1 MRREWG
7 ISSCTECS
15 GDSLQIQMNLREGE
29 KPSCCRSD
37 AHPLAQELH
46 RKHLLPVLPDENG
59 QAEHHSA
66 HWEQPHGTNHH
77 QENPS
82 SCHHAQ
88 RHGESLQKDFMQLNK
103 TWPDAALINHWMSAP
118 RGRTKPRKKMG
129 FFDCLVGGYSFLL
142 PSHYLWSN
150 FSYNTS
156 LSYILLSK
164 HWEKMFFLF
173 SCNNPDPSDKNI
185 EAKQNSNQKRNF
197 FWSPSKAQLFR

>member
-1 MRREWG
+1 MRHLQLHRVLRGQLADPNESQWRREAKLLEEWCT
-7 ISSCTECS
+7 SSGTS
-15 GDSLQIQMNLREGE
+15 TPQ
-29 KPSCCRSD
+29 K
-37 AHPLAQELH
+37 ALASSA
-46 RKHLLPVLPDENG
+46 DENG

-118 RGRTKPRKKMG
+118 RGRTKPKKKMG

-185 EAKQNSNQKRNF
+185 EAKQNSSQKRNS